1 MGARGTPE
9 DTSPTRFGT
18 VRYWLRVIPGM
29 AKVALLG
36 EPAGGRIDGQRDL
49 HEWRDR

>member
-18 VRYWLRVIPGM
+18 VRPRVQIPGPRPIFCL
-29 AKVALLG
+29 KTSWTLSHDIVAVCCRG
-36 EPAGGRIDGQRDL
+36 TG
-49 HEWRDR
+49 W